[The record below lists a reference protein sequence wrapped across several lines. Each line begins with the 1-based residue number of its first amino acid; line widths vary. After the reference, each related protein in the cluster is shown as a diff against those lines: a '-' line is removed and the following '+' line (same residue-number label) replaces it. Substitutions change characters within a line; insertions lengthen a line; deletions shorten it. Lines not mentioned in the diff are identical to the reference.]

1 MEALEPERSEGADR
15 ADSADSADRADST
28 DRAPQ
33 PSRSAPDTAT
43 TLSAQE
49 APVPVAPPPSAPDSS
64 GLTLVDVRRLWPG
77 VLERVKRM
85 KRYAWILLSQ
95 NAQVK
100 DVSDGVLTI
109 GFGGEGAAK
118 NFRTGGAAEILR
130 QALID
135 ELGVDWR
142 VEGIIDG
149 PSPQAPSR
157 TVREPESR
165 AAAAP
170 TESREAPSEQAPSP
184 PVAAPASAESG
195 EAVPVADRSANVDAA
210 KGAIR
215 KTRNGRDAGP
225 ADVADEPPEVHE
237 DDDVVDDASLS
248 SHELLERELGAKVID
263 DIRHD
268 GR

>member
-1 MEALEPERSEGADR
+1 MVETPEPE
-15 ADSADSADRADST
+15 SADTT
-28 DRAPQ
+28 DRASEQ
-33 PSRSAPDTAT
+33 PSRSAPDTT
-43 TLSAQE
+43 TTVSAQE
-49 APVPVAPPPSAPDSS
+49 APAQDTPPPPAPDSS

-165 AAAAP
+165 PAAAP
-170 TESREAPSEQAPSP
+170 VESRKPPAEPEPSP
-184 PVAAPASAESG
+184 PAAASAGVESG
-195 EAVPVADRSANVDAA
+195 DAGPPPDRSANVDAA

-215 KTRNGRDAGP
+215 KTRNGREAGQP
-225 ADVADEPPEVHE
+225 EGADEPPEVHE

-248 SHELLERELGAKVID
+248 SHELLERELGAQVID